1 LKKPAV
7 ICNWWMMM
15 RRRFAVTFCYDDTD
29 IPLIQDAA
37 AENNGGHHAPLGGR
51 SGEIKLNSSR

>member
-1 LKKPAV
+1 
-7 ICNWWMMM
+7 MMM